1 MASER
6 LQKIIARAGLGSRR
20 AAEELILAG
29 RVRVNG
35 RVVRELG
42 AKADDRRDR
51 IEVDGRRLAAED
63 LVYILLHKP
72 RGVVATLSD
81 PERRPTV
88 ADLVTDVPVRVYPV
102 GRLDFSTSGVLLMT
116 NDGELAQG
124 LLHPKGKVPKTYVA
138 KLDRQMSDT
147 EVERWRKGIDLDE
160 GRTQPAEVRVLR
172 HERGKTWLEVT
183 LHQGMNRQIHRMA
196 EASGMTVMRL
206 ARIAFA
212 GLSAEDLRPGRWRP
226 LTIDELRALK
236 RSYGVPKRVRAQ
248 PALVQPRTVK
258 PRTAKPATVKPRP
271 ARSGRSGT
279 KPRAADRRASR
290 GRARARH

>member
-63 LVYILLHKP
+63 LVYLLLHKP

-88 ADLVTDVPVRVYPV
+88 ADFVTDVPVRVYPV
-102 GRLDFSTSGVLLMT
+102 GRLDFATSGVLLMT

-124 LLHPKGKVPKTYVA
+124 LLHPKGKVPKTYVV
-138 KLDRQMSDT
+138 KLDRQMTDA
-147 EVERWRKGIDLDE
+147 EVERWRQGIDLDE

-212 GLSAEDLRPGRWRP
+212 GLTADDLRPGRWRP

-236 RSYGVPKRVRAQ
+236 KSYGVPKRVRAQ
-248 PALVQPRTVK
+248 PSLVQPRVV
-258 PRTAKPATVKPRP
+258 RPRP
-271 ARSGRSGT
+271 ARSGRSET